1 MGRSASDNLSKGMG
15 CSDVRIVL
23 EHVVKHSQRKVRFEW
38 KKMKGRASNAKGWSI
53 HERFCSRYCEQER
66 TVCGMWEGEEE

>member
-1 MGRSASDNLSKGMG
+1 MANEAMGRSASDNLSKGMG

-38 KKMKGRASNAKGWSI
+38 KKMKGRA
-53 HERFCSRYCEQER
+53 
-66 TVCGMWEGEEE
+66 